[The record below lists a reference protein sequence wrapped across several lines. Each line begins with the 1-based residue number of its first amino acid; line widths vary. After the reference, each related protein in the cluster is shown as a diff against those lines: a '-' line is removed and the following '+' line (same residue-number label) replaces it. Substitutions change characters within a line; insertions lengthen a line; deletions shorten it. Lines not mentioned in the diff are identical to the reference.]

1 MFVEDIEKLE
11 KFYDLA
17 IEYLVTYSFQLLAAV
32 IIFLLFLLLANKV
45 GKLLNQTLVS
55 KKVDITLSQFLAN
68 LVKFIILAAGCIVAL
83 GKIGISITPFVAA
96 IGAASLGAGL
106 ALQGMLSNYGAG
118 LAIILTR
125 PFTLGNTITIRDITG
140 VVKEVK
146 LASTILV
153 NEEEE
158 DIIIPNK
165 FLIGDVLHNSY
176 QNKLVD
182 TRIGVSYDSDVKLA
196 IKLISD
202 ILEEFSGVD
211 NSKPA
216 QIGIDEF
223 ADSSINIG
231 VRYWA
236 TTQSYYDIKYQ
247 VNMAIFE
254 ALTLHNIKIPFPQRE
269 IKILNGELK

>member
-11 KFYDLA
+11 KIYELA
-17 IEYLVTYSFQLLAAV
+17 IEYLVTYSFQLLAAFV
-32 IIFLLFLLLANKV
+32 IFGIFLLLANKA
-45 GKLLNQTLVS
+45 GKILNQTLV
-55 KKVDITLSQFLAN
+55 KRHVDVTLSQFLAN
-68 LVKFIILAAGCIVAL
+68 LVKFLVLAAGTVVAL

-125 PFTLGNTITIRDITG
+125 PFTIGNTITVRDITG

-146 LASTILV
+146 LASTVLV

-182 TRIGVSYDSDVKLA
+182 SCIGISYDSDVKLT
-196 IKLISD
+196 IQLISD
-202 ILEEFSGVD
+202 ILQEFDGVD
-211 NSKPA
+211 SSRPA
-216 QIGIDEF
+216 QIGIDSF
-223 ADSSINIG
+223 ADSAINIG

-247 VNMAIFE
+247 VNLAIFE
-254 ALTLHNIKIPFPQRE
+254 TLKHKGIKIPFPQRE
-269 IKILNGELK
+269 VRILSD

>member
-11 KFYDLA
+11 KIYDLA
-17 IEYLVTYSFQLLAAV
+17 IEYLVTYSFQLLAAIV
-32 IIFLLFLLLANKV
+32 IFLLFLLLANKI
-45 GKLLNQTLVS
+45 GKLINQTLLKRKLDV
-55 KKVDITLSQFLAN
+55 TLSQFLSN
-68 LVKFIILAAGCIVAL
+68 LVKFLILAAGTVVAL

-125 PFTLGNTITIRDITG
+125 PFTIGNTITVRDITG

-182 TRIGVSYDSDVKLA
+182 SSIGISYDSDVKLA
-196 IKLISD
+196 IALISQV
-202 ILEEFSGVD
+202 LEEFDGVD
-211 NSKPA
+211 TSKPA
-216 QIGIDEF
+216 QIGIDNF
-223 ADSSINIG
+223 ADSAISIGI
-231 VRYWA
+231 RYWA
-236 TTQSYYDIKYQ
+236 TTQSYFDIKYQ
-247 VNMAIFE
+247 VNMAVFE
-254 ALTLHNIKIPFPQRE
+254 VLKAHNIKIPFPQRE
-269 IKILNGELK
+269 VRILAD